1 MTEEKEPLQLILEAC
16 LPPDCTVRKFNGF
29 GVYVVEDP
37 NRQRFVRMV
46 EGSVLIYQDHYYLV
60 LDQPD
65 KVIDLDDPDGLRRLK
80 MILQGLFG
88 EDLK

>member
-1 MTEEKEPLQLILEAC
+1 MN
-16 LPPDCTVRKFNGF
+16 DF
-29 GVYVVEDP
+29 GVFSVSTA
-37 NRQRFVRMV
+37 NRQCFVRMV

-65 KVIDLDDPDGLRRLK
+65 KIIDLNDPDGLRRLK

>member
-1 MTEEKEPLQLILEAC
+1 M
-16 LPPDCTVRKFNGF
+16 KFNDF